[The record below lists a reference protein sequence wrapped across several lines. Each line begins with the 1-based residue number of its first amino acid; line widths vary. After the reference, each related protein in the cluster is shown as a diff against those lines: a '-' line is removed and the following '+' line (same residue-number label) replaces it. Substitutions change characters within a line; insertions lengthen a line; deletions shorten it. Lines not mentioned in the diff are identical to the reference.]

1 MLNNRLFVP
10 QKKLA
15 SRTNAMPISGDRFS
29 VISINARFT
38 KSRFTGFD
46 SHSAPHRFKR
56 SELLI
61 ATTIVWGIPK
71 SQDVSTKN
79 SNPTR
84 LRGCKI
90 LGY

>member
-1 MLNNRLFVP
+1 MLALQNLGS
-10 QKKLA
+10 Q
-15 SRTNAMPISGDRFS
+15 D
-29 VISINARFT
+29 
-38 KSRFTGFD
+38 FD
-46 SHSAPHRFKR
+46 PHSAPHRFKR